1 MVVTQRQT
9 PSRQEAKIGAART
22 EWESDVGRVE
32 ALAELRHL
40 GRDSVDGVIR
50 VLLLSYG
57 DRESQRVRVRV
68 GRLNPSSLTS
78 RQNRFP
84 GGGDEEGV
92 PVVRNVED
100 EEDDLEQFERLGK
113 V

>member
-40 GRDSVDGVIR
+40 GRNSVDGVIR
-50 VLLLSYG
+50 ILLLG
-57 DRESQRVRVRV
+57 C
-68 GRLNPSSLTS
+68 G
-78 RQNRFP
+78 
-84 GGGDEEGV
+84 
-92 PVVRNVED
+92 
-100 EEDDLEQFERLGK
+100 
-113 V
+113 